1 LTLAALLLPLI
12 AMGGCALFHKETWD
26 INRYRD
32 SRAADIDHRLDS
44 SEPIV
49 KNPF

>member
-1 LTLAALLLPLI
+1 MLLVSTS
-12 AMGGCALFHKETWD
+12 GCALFHKETWD

-32 SRAADIDHRLDS
+32 PRAADIDHRLDR